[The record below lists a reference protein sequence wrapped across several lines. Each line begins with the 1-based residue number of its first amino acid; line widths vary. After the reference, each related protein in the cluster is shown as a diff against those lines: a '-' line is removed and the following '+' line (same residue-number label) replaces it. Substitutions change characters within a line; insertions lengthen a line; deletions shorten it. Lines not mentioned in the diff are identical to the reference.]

1 MENLT
6 GKLVDRYQIL
16 ELLGKGGMAM
26 VYKARDTRLERE
38 VALKIIRLEA
48 FPPEQLHDVFK
59 RFEREAKASAGLSHP
74 NIVKVLDYGEYEGSP
89 FLVLEYLPGGTL
101 KQMIDGPRSWQK
113 AMQLLL
119 PVARGLEY
127 AHQRGIA
134 HRDIKPANILLTE
147 NGEPTLS
154 DFGIV
159 KLFQGGE
166 TTTLTAS
173 GAAVGT
179 PEYMAPEQWTGE
191 AGPKSDMYALGIILY
206 EIITGQ
212 RPYDADTPGGLFLKQ
227 VTEPLPPPGKFVRDL
242 PEPVERFLL
251 KALDKE
257 PSERHDDLGA
267 FIREI
272 ESLLAEDTSQTQ
284 PVELEIEEK
293 AAREKAEREAAE
305 KAAREREE
313 RQAAE
318 QAAREK
324 AKREAAEKASREK
337 AEREVAE
344 KAVQKKT
351 KKIPK
356 PEPRKTKIPVK
367 INARIIVALVG
378 LALVILVGI
387 FVIPLVTGSDVV
399 YFTSNRDGKAEIY
412 KSSGGKTTRITTTSG
427 DAESWSPSTVDADTV
442 YFTSNRDGKEEIYK
456 LNGGQTTRLTFTG
469 GDAKSWSPSAAYVDV
484 VYFTSN
490 RDGKAEIYKL
500 NDGKTTQLT
509 FTGGSAESWS
519 PSATNAD
526 VVYFVSNRDGKAE
539 LYKLRDGITTRL
551 TFTGG
556 NAESWAPSAGDT
568 DVVYFVSDR
577 DGKAEIYKLSD
588 GETMRL
594 TFTGG
599 SAESWAPLA
608 VGPEVLYFT
617 SNRGGKAE
625 IYKLTRGQT
634 TRITTTGGSADS
646 WLTVLAQQIK
656 GVISGYGY

>member
-1 MENLT
+1 MENLI

-59 RFEREAKASAGLSHP
+59 RFEREAKSSAGLSHP
-74 NIVKVLDYGEYEGSP
+74 NIVKVLDYGEYKGSP

-101 KQMIDGPRSWQK
+101 KQMIDGPKSWQD
-113 AMQLLL
+113 AMRLLL

-159 KLFQGGE
+159 KLLQGGE

-272 ESLLAEDTSQTQ
+272 ESLLAEDTSQTK
-284 PVELEIEEK
+284 PVEIEVEEK
-293 AAREKAEREAAE
+293 AAHEKAEREAAE

-318 QAAREK
+318 QAKRERE
-324 AKREAAEKASREK
+324 KREAAEKASREK
-337 AEREVAE
+337 AEREAAK
-344 KAVQKKT
+344 KAAQKKT
-351 KKIPK
+351 EKIVK
-356 PEPRKTKIPVK
+356 PEIQKPKLPGK
-367 INARIIVALVG
+367 INARILFALLG
-378 LALVILVGI
+378 LVLVVGI
-387 FVIPLVTGSDVV
+387 GMVAISLLTGSDVLYFTSNREGKAEIYKLSDGQTIRLTSTGGSAESWSPAEADSDVVYFSSNRDGKAEIYKLSDGETTRLTYTPGSGENWAPAAAGSDVV

-412 KSSGGKTTRITTTSG
+412 KLVNGVTTRLTNTSG
-427 DAESWSPSTVDADTV
+427 SAESWSPT
-442 YFTSNRDGKEEIYK
+442 
-456 LNGGQTTRLTFTG
+456 
-469 GDAKSWSPSAAYVDV
+469 AAGSDIL
-484 VYFTSN
+484 YFTSN

-500 NDGKTTQLT
+500 RDGQIIRLT
-509 FTGGSAESWS
+509 HTSGDGESWS
-519 PSATNAD
+519 PAAAGPD
-526 VVYFVSNRDGKAE
+526 VLYFVSNRDGKAE
-539 LYKLRDGITTRL
+539 IYKLRDGPITQL
-551 TFTGG
+551 THTSGEG
-556 NAESWAPSAGDT
+556 ESWSPMATGPNML
-568 DVVYFVSDR
+568 YFVSNR
-577 DGKAEIYKLSD
+577 DGKAE
-588 GETMRL
+588 
-594 TFTGG
+594 
-599 SAESWAPLA
+599 
-608 VGPEVLYFT
+608 V
-617 SNRGGKAE
+617 
-625 IYKLTRGQT
+625 YKLTGGQT
-634 TRITTTGGSADS
+634 TRITTTGGSAES
-646 WLTVLAQQIK
+646 WITVLAQRIK
-656 GVISGYGY
+656 GVISIYGY